1 MCAKNIH
8 EAMAIANHTSYGLT
22 SGLISLDRREHELWT
37 KTIRAG
43 NCYINR
49 SITGAIV
56 DRQPF
61 GGCKGSSFGIG
72 MKVGG
77 PNYLLQLVD
86 KQFYQSSGKSI
97 LDPILRN
104 YVRSLTLS
112 NEDLAYVK
120 EGLMSYTYWWNSYF
134 NKQQTIRALIGQNNL
149 LRYTQKSPV
158 FILTHEGDEQKDVA
172 LLIGACLIVGCVPS
186 FGNASE
192 LVDQITKVQA
202 AHVRALEPPEDHF
215 LEAISPHIACLDIS
229 KPSLNG
235 RIELLSWLREVS
247 LSFDYHRYGSL

>member
-1 MCAKNIH
+1 
-8 EAMAIANHTSYGLT
+8 
-22 SGLISLDRREHELWT
+22 
-37 KTIRAG
+37 
-43 NCYINR
+43 
-49 SITGAIV
+49 
-56 DRQPF
+56 
-61 GGCKGSSFGIG
+61 
-72 MKVGG
+72 
-77 PNYLLQLVD
+77 
-86 KQFYQSSGKSI
+86 
-97 LDPILRN
+97 
-104 YVRSLTLS
+104 
-112 NEDLAYVK
+112 
-120 EGLMSYTYWWNSYF
+120 
-134 NKQQTIRALIGQNNL
+134 
-149 LRYTQKSPV
+149 
-158 FILTHEGDEQKDVA
+158 VA